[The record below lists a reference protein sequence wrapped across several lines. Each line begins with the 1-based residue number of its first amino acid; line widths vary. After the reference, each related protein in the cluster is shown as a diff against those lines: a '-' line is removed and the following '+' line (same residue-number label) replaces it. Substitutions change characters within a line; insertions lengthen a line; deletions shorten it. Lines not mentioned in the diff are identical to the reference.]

1 MMGKSENV
9 NIPEHF
15 LNMDVSLNIALRC
28 FRFCT
33 CILEKNVDI
42 CPGLYFIKCRNLGYK
57 ITQKVTRFL
66 V

>member
-42 CPGLYFIKCRNLGYK
+42 CPGLYFIKM
-57 ITQKVTRFL
+57 
-66 V
+66 